1 MSKLI
6 SQNARKLTA
15 AQFQQLSDV
24 PPEMEWFANIDNK
37 HTRAAYQNDIKEF
50 TSFLGIQKHDELRQV
65 TRAHIIAWRKN
76 LESRTYEAATIRR
89 KLSAL
94 SSLFNH
100 LCECNAVTDNPS
112 NGVKRPKAN
121 NNEGKTPALGD
132 AQARLL
138 LDAPVENTLK
148 GKRDRAI
155 LATLLYHGLRR
166 DELCRLQVKDVHS
179 RKGVPFLEVFG
190 KGSKIRYVPLHPH
203 AGRLIVDYLDEAGH
217 REAASSP
224 LFRPT
229 RNNHT
234 KKLDKAVDA
243 STVYRLVK
251 GYGEKCGITKE
262 VIGLCTHSMRATAA
276 TNALDHQADI
286 AKVKEWLGH
295 ANISTTML
303 YDHRASKPE
312 DSPTFRVK
320 Y

>member
-1 MSKLI
+1 MPKLI

-24 PPEMEWFANIDNK
+24 PPEIEWSANIDCR
-37 HTRAAYQNDIKEF
+37 HTRAADQNDTKEL
-50 TSFLGIQKHDELRQV
+50 TSFLGIQKHDELRLV

-76 LESRTYEAATIRR
+76 LESRAYEAATIRR

-94 SSLFNH
+94 SSLFNR
-100 LCECNAVTDNPS
+100 LRECSAVTDNQS

-121 NNEGKTPALGD
+121 NNEGETPALGD

-138 LDAPVENTLK
+138 LNAPLKNTFK
-148 GKRDRAI
+148 GKRNLAI

-166 DELCRLQVKDVHS
+166 DELCQLQVKDVQS

-190 KGSKIRYVPLHPH
+190 KGSKIRCVPLHSH

-217 REAASSP
+217 GDASSSP

-234 KKLDKAVDA
+234 KKLDKALDT
-243 STVYRLVK
+243 STIYRLVK
-251 GYGEKCGITKE
+251 NHGEKCGITKE
-262 VIGLCTHSMRATAA
+262 VIGLCAHSMRA
-276 TNALDHQADI
+276 
-286 AKVKEWLGH
+286 
-295 ANISTTML
+295 
-303 YDHRASKPE
+303 KP
-312 DSPTFRVK
+312 
-320 Y
+320 